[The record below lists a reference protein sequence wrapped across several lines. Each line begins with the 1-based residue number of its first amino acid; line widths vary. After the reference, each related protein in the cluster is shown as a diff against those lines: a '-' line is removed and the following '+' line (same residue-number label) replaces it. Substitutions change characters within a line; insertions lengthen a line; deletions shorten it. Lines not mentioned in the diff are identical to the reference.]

1 MKWTK
6 QRLNNLFF
14 VVGVVAV
21 VVMIL
26 TFDVSF
32 AELWQHLTH
41 AGYWLIPILGIW
53 LLVYG
58 LNALAWK
65 SIIKSCLVSGVGDD
79 NQVEKVSPWRIYRLT
94 ITGYALNYATP
105 VGGLGGEPYRIM
117 ELSKNIGNQRA
128 TSSVILYAMMHFFA
142 HFWLWFTSIFL
153 YLALAIVDYVP
164 MTPFIGA
171 LMGAAI
177 AFCMLAFY
185 VFSRGYKHG
194 LVVKLIRWIGRIPG
208 LKGWSTRFQERHA
221 EALQNI
227 DKQIASLHKQDK
239 RSFYY
244 SLLMEYGSR
253 IVQSLEILFM
263 LLLFG
268 IDCGGGFEGLFF
280 TFLYSVLILSFT
292 TLVANLIGFL
302 PMQLGVQE
310 GGFMLSIALI
320 GMSTKLGS
328 DVDSAA
334 LGIFVS
340 IICRVREIIWIAIG
354 MLLMKIDELHL
365 GRKVA
370 MVFFALVA
378 LTGMSCS
385 HDDDSDPAP
394 EPWTTE
400 KAERTV
406 LVYMAGENNLTV
418 YNGYRYLQHDF
429 NEMLEASRF
438 LTDTQ
443 RLLVFVDSLSGNVSD
458 DIPKGTPI
466 IVELHGGRVYP
477 VKRYPT
483 EFYSCDPKRFHEVL
497 KTMIDTADAESY
509 GLVLWGHASGWLV
522 SNDTIADPI
531 RGGQRAYGLDYGTDG
546 KLGDPKWMNITQ
558 MARALEGL
566 RKDTVA
572 NPIQFEF
579 IFSDCCNMMCAEVGY
594 ELRKATKYLI
604 GSPAEIP
611 GDGAPYQKIIP
622 EMYKN
627 GEALYKGIIDTYFN
641 YYLNVDSHLFYNNNV
656 GDLSGYSL
664 PLSVI
669 DTRYVANLAEATR
682 DVLPTFIPQ
691 YPLYCDPYGSGKHIG
706 FYFQFSY
713 NDIFYRMMHDMR
725 ATMLTYLSAE
735 DFEKWDA
742 VYRLA
747 VPYYRMSMKWMTI
760 YEIDNYFNSFMDD
773 ESAYGCVGM
782 NIPQNRTMYDSYNK
796 TSMQFG
802 WHQVLDWSRF
812 GW

>member
-32 AELWQHLTH
+32 EELWHHLTH

-58 LNALAWK
+58 LNALGWQ
-65 SIIKSCLVSGVGDD
+65 SIIRSCSVPEAGSGE
-79 NQVEKVSPWRIYRLT
+79 QVEKVSFWRIYQLT

-153 YLALAIVDYVP
+153 YLALASIDYVP
-164 MTPFIGA
+164 MTPFVGG

-177 AFCMLAFY
+177 AFCLLAFY

-194 LVVKLIRWIGRIPG
+194 LVVKLIRWIGKIPG
-208 LKGWSTRFQERHA
+208 LRGWSTRFQERHA

-227 DKQIASLHKQDK
+227 DRQIASLHKQDK
-239 RSFYY
+239 HSFYY

-253 IVQSLEILFM
+253 IVQSLEIMFM

-268 IDCGGGFEGLFF
+268 IDCGGGFHGLFF

-354 MLLMKIDELHL
+354 MMLMKIDQL
-365 GRKVA
+365 GLRGKSMKAA
-370 MVFFALVA
+370 MLLMAVA
-378 LTGMSCS
+378 LATLSSCK
-385 HDDDSDPAP
+385 DDDL
-394 EPWTTE
+394 PWE
-400 KAERTV
+400 HQKAERTI
-406 LVYMAGENNLTV
+406 LVYMAGENSLTKSASDIH
-418 YNGYRYLQHDF
+418 YLQLDY
-429 NEMLEASRF
+429 EELLEGSRK
-438 LTDTQ
+438 LTDKQ
-443 RLLVFVDSLSGNVSD
+443 RLLVFVDSLNSKPSV
-458 DIPKGTPI
+458 GTPF
-466 IVELHGGRVYP
+466 IVEMHGGQAYP
-477 VKRYPT
+477 VKSYT
-483 EFYSCDPKRFHEVL
+483 EEFYTSDPEKFREVL
-497 KTMIDTADAESY
+497 QTMIQAAPAESY
-509 GLVLWGHASGWLV
+509 GLVLWGHACGWV
-522 SNDTIADPI
+522 VRTDTIAQTTTAAS
-531 RGGQRAYGLDYGTDG
+531 RRTYGVDSGTDG
-546 KLGDPKWMNITQ
+546 HLGASRDMNITQ
-558 MARALEGL
+558 LARALKGL
-566 RKDTVA
+566 PKFD
-572 NPIQFEF
+572 F
-579 IFSDCCNMMCAEVGY
+579 ILNDCCNMMTVEVAY
-594 ELRKATKYLI
+594 ELRDAATYLL

-611 GDGAPYQKIIP
+611 GMGAPYNEVIP
-622 EMYKN
+622 YLYKN
-627 GEALYKGIIDTYFN
+627 DAAMYQGIIDA
-641 YYLNVDSHLFYNNNV
+641 YYERILDDYQLFFDLNGFSV
-656 GDLSGYSL
+656 

-669 DTRYVANLAEATR
+669 DTRHIDDLMRITH
-682 DVLPTFIPQ
+682 DVLPSIMPA
-691 YPLYCDPYGSGKHIG
+691 YPESLSLSSSGIA
-706 FYFQFSY
+706 FYYAFDTPLMY
-713 NDIFYRMMHDMR
+713 DMR
-725 ATMLTYLSAE
+725 ALMKTYATPE
-735 DFEKWDA
+735 IFQQWDQ
-742 VYRLA
+742 VYHDA
-747 VPYYRMSMKWMTI
+747 VPYYRMSMRWDTI
-760 YEIDNYFNSFMDD
+760 YALQKRGFSGFNNDTSL
-773 ESAYGCVGM
+773 YGCVSM
-782 NIPQNRTMYDSYNK
+782 FVPLNNSVYNYYYNS
-796 TSMQFG
+796 TVRHYEWGRNMQ
-802 WHQVLDWSRF
+802 WERF